1 MDEGRELSYE
11 ALEVGTPVVT
21 SAGTQFGVVEHVL
34 QDPSL
39 DLFDGLAVKTKDGP
53 RFVSRD
59 QVSLISTTMVRCVV
73 TDEEAESLP
82 APKYDLVLH
91 ADPEHDEGRSLSARY
106 GRMFGREHW
115 KELEK

>member
-1 MDEGRELSYE
+1 MDEGREISYE

-21 SAGTQFGVVEHVL
+21 STGTQFGAVEHVL

-39 DLFDGLAVKTKDGP
+39 DLFDGLAVKTKDGL

-59 QVSLISTTMVRCVV
+59 QVSVISTTMVKCAVADGGV
-73 TDEEAESLP
+73 ESLP
-82 APKYDLVLH
+82 APRYNVVLH
-91 ADPEHDEGRSLSARY
+91 ADPAHDEGSSLSARY
-106 GRMFGREHW
+106 GRIFGREHW